1 MKHYTITG
9 SLGHIS
15 RPIVQKLI
23 AAGHTVT
30 VISSSPNKKNEIEHL
45 GARAAIGS
53 LTDRPFLE
61 KAFAGADAV
70 YLMIPPNLAAADPRA
85 FQKEVADNYLNALEK
100 SKVTHVVLLSSLG
113 AHLGQ
118 GAGPIDGLAYLE
130 QKLKT
135 LPGMNAKLL
144 RPGYFYY
151 NFLSM
156 SALISQAGIMGSN
169 FGSTTEKMALVHPDD
184 IAEVAARHLLDPVF
198 SGHTVENV
206 VSDLRLTSEVAQ
218 VLGQAI
224 NKPGLPWVT
233 FKDEEALQGLLQAG
247 LNPGWAGLFVEM
259 GKAFREGRVQEDFYK
274 SGAAP
279 VGKIKLEDFAREF
292 AAQFNASVVNA

>member
-15 RPIVQKLI
+15 RPIVQQLI

-30 VISSSPNKKNEIEHL
+30 VISSNPDKKNEIENL

-53 LTDRPFLE
+53 VTDVTFLE

-70 YLMIPPNLAAADPRA
+70 YLMIPPNYAVPDPRA
-85 FQKEVADNYLNALEK
+85 FQKEVADSYVSALK
-100 SKVTHVVLLSSLG
+100 QGKVTHVVVLSSVG

-151 NFLSM
+151 NFM
-156 SALISQAGIMGSN
+156 GMNALIRQAGIMGSN
-169 FGSTTEKMALVHPDD
+169 FGNTNEKMALVHPGD
-184 IAEVAARHLLDPVF
+184 IAETAASHLLNPIF
-198 SGHTVENV
+198 SGHTVEYV
-206 VSDLRLTSEVAQ
+206 ASDLRHPSEVAQ
-218 VLGQAI
+218 IIGQAI

-233 FKDEEALQGLLQAG
+233 FGDEEALQGLLQAG
-247 LNPGWAGLFVEM
+247 VSPAWAGLFVEM
-259 GKAFREGRVQEDFYK
+259 GKAFREGRVQEDFHK
-274 SGAAP
+274 SDVTP
-279 VGKIKLEDFAREF
+279 LGKINLEDFAKEF
-292 AAQFNASVVNA
+292 AAQYITPVL